1 MMMRKGYQP
10 LLMEMD
16 ERAQLIAANALHAQ
30 NGQDR
35 APDRQA
41 GGLPD
46 RGELHRGQGYL
57 VDDRLLEAG
66 IDQMSQAAP
75 LALPSIKQ
83 RLIQHEE
90 VI

>member
-1 MMMRKGYQP
+1 
-10 LLMEMD
+10 
-16 ERAQLIAANALHAQ
+16 AQLIAANALMRKMAKIAHPTDKLEGYRIAA
-30 NGQDR
+30 NYIE
-35 APDRQA
+35 A
-41 GGLPD
+41 
-46 RGELHRGQGYL
+46 QGYL